1 MRHFIHYHNSHR
13 MGYSA
18 SDLGSPQLVT
28 DKGVRQL
35 PGNTVWLVSG
45 EGNRSPKTFYLG
57 AAFTVNRIA
66 ENCYEHPD
74 FKNSAHGVGRIYGES
89 LLLTGLDW
97 FGKFKTQQNNFRNSL
112 TEITDTPAVAKFQ
125 ALSSY
130 GL

>member
-1 MRHFIHYHNSHR
+1 MRHFFHYHNAHR

-18 SDLGSPQLVT
+18 SKLGSPRLVT

-35 PGNTVWLVSG
+35 PGATVWLVSG
-45 EGNRSPKTFYLG
+45 EGSRSPKTFYLG
-57 AAFTVNRIA
+57 ATFTVNRIS

-74 FKNSAHGVGRIYGES
+74 FKNSAHGVGFIYGEI
-89 LLLTGLDW
+89 LLLSGLDW
-97 FGKFKTQQNNFRNSL
+97 FEKFKSEQCNFRNSL
-112 TEITDTPAVAKFQ
+112 TEITGTPVVCKLQ